1 MMTSLAHWRFWL
13 GATLLFLTVS
23 CQQSPS
29 TATVPAVTPP
39 PAAPSETPQP
49 STPTVA
55 AAVTPT
61 AVNTATPTP
70 SPTITASPTAA
81 PLVQIWV
88 VDEISG
94 EPVAEAVVHLALFRQ
109 ITNELGQ
116 ALFARAH
123 AISDPYAVRVT
134 AAGYHA
140 AQSELIV
147 GRGVTEL
154 TVALE
159 PAVFARVTAESAALR
174 TGPGLVYPAV
184 ATATMNDLLL
194 VVGQS
199 TNGNWVV
206 VETAAGETAWLAA
219 MDVAIEGELASV
231 VAVAAPATPTPAPTT
246 APIASAPPP
255 SSASASLPLGPNL
268 LFNPGFEQGSANWHQ
283 QSHISLRP
291 ASFYNGRFV
300 RSGEWSASGH
310 QIQQTVMNVT
320 PGVSYRFGAWATIW
334 SSGGDDP
341 QQSENPADIVMYV
354 CLNTDGDDDLR
365 LPTTI
370 CTQHYRPLDTWQ
382 FIAVDAVAQRD
393 RVAVMLVTR
402 INWNAPY
409 PLNNVAAWDDAYLG
423 LAPVAVTPTPVPPP
437 PPARPQPIPFTPN
450 EMIASMNELRAT
462 LENMGGLLDRLY
474 QGTGGTCAEFEAY
487 YRQLIVS
494 KTYHSIPGEWQTIYS
509 DYLWAAEQAL
519 ATNDA
524 IYALCTGEGRR
535 LLTFFNYSVGRT
547 GINDSLSRLIPAIEA
562 ASALLNQ

>member
-1 MMTSLAHWRFWL
+1 MMISLAHWRLWL
-13 GATLLFLTVS
+13 GVTLLFLTVS

-39 PAAPSETPQP
+39 PAAPSETLRP

-61 AVNTATPTP
+61 AVNTAAPAP
-70 SPTITASPTAA
+70 SPTMIASPTAA

-88 VDEISG
+88 VDGISG
-94 EPVAEAVVHLALFRQ
+94 EPVVEAVVHLALFRQ

-147 GRGVTEL
+147 GQGVTEL
-154 TVALE
+154 TVTLE

-219 MDVAIEGELASV
+219 VDVAIEGELASV

-246 APIASAPPP
+246 APVVSAPPAAAP
-255 SSASASLPLGPNL
+255 PLGPNL
-268 LFNPGFEQGSANWHQ
+268 LVDPGFEQSSANWRSSRRIWFHP
-283 QSHISLRP
+283 L
-291 ASFYNGRFV
+291 SFHNGRFV
-300 RSGEWSASGH
+300 RSGEMSAAGGYFH
-310 QIQQTVMNVT
+310 QTIMNVT
-320 PGVSYRFGAWATIW
+320 PGVTYRFGAWATSW
-334 SSGGDDP
+334 SSKGDDP
-341 QQSENPADIVMYV
+341 WRSENPANIVMYV
-354 CLNTDGDDDLR
+354 CLNINGDDDR
-365 LPTTI
+365 WLPTTI
-370 CTQHYRPLDTWQ
+370 CSGHHRPLDTWQ
-382 FIAVDAVAQRD
+382 FISVDAVAQRD
-393 RVAVMLVTR
+393 RITVILMAEFESPASHPHNT
-402 INWNAPY
+402 
-409 PLNNVAAWDDAYLG
+409 VAAWDDAYLG
-423 LAPVAVTPTPVPPP
+423 LSPVTVTPTPVPPP
-437 PPARPQPIPFTPN
+437 PPTRPQPIPFTSN
-450 EMIASMNELRAT
+450 EMVASMNELRAT

-474 QGTGGTCAEFEAY
+474 QGTGGTCAEFETY

-494 KTYHSIPGEWQTIYS
+494 KTYHSIPGEWQTIYN
-509 DYLWAAEQAL
+509 DYLWAAEHGL

-562 ASALLNQ
+562 ANALLNQ